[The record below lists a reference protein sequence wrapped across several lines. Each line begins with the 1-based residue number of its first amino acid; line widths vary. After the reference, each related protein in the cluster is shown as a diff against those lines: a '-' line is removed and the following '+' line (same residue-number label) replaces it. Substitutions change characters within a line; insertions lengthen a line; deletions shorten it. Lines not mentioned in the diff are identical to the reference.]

1 MENHFWFVILNE
13 VLFEGYKHLGVLTET
28 LKRVQGDTPYKLIL
42 TRQVELTNN
51 H

>member
-13 VLFEGYKHLGVLTET
+13 VPFEGYKHLGVLTET
-28 LKRVQGDTPYKLIL
+28 LKQVQGDTTNKPSL

-51 H
+51 Y